1 MNKQI
6 VLHSYNGIYN
16 LAMKKNEL
24 YIQTTTWMNLKINYA
39 TERSHKKV
47 VPIVQLHLSKII
59 EK

>member
-1 MNKQI
+1 
-6 VLHSYNGIYN
+6 
-16 LAMKKNEL
+16 MKKNEL